1 MRRTKR
7 TEKAEPKMG
16 EIVSF
21 AALKPQRDATRAN
34 VFFTIGILSR
44 EPAVG
49 EISVCQMK
57 DGTYMLAL
65 VEDKDD
71 DGLWYVRGKRA
82 AEVEG
87 VGGRV
92 VVTTYL
98 HGEGEREG

>member
-1 MRRTKR
+1 MARTKR
-7 TEKAEPKMG
+7 KTEKAEPKMG

-21 AALKPQRDATRAN
+21 AALKAQRDATCAN
-34 VFFTIGILSR
+34 VFFTIGIISH

-65 VEDKDD
+65 VEHEGD
-71 DGLWYVRGKRA
+71 DGFWHVRSKRV
-82 AEVEG
+82 AEIDFVC
-87 VGGRV
+87 GRV

-98 HGEGEREG
+98 HGESEGA